1 MDSKIVNFNSA
12 CFQVDLRKMWD
23 SNGPT
28 VKKPRPMVCVLAP
41 VFLQSNWFDLVF
53 GQLVLYDFINFYH
66 HLL

>member
-41 VFLQSNWFDLVF
+41 VFFAE
-53 GQLVLYDFINFYH
+53 
-66 HLL
+66 